1 MNILIIDD
9 DKPAVTGIV
18 QIFDWQKMGINN
30 VFSAY
35 GVKEAISILEQEK
48 ADILLTDVEM
58 LDGTGFDVI
67 QWCND
72 RKLSFVSVLLSS
84 FPNFYYAQHAMAL
97 GVYEYLLKPIEDQAL
112 ESTLIRSIMQLKKRQ
127 AMIEQP
133 VSDGDLVL
141 EQVRFFIVE
150 HISEEISRNDLAS
163 FVGLSPEYLSTY
175 FKKKSGTTLSNYI
188 MTERVEFAKRLLSHS
203 NLPISVI
210 SGNVGYDSLS
220 YFSQV
225 FRRSVGCTPREYR
238 QRRHEEH
245 QAKISE

>member
-9 DKPAVTGIV
+9 DKPAVSGIV
-18 QIFDWQKMGINN
+18 QIFDWQKMGITN

-35 GVKEAISILEQEK
+35 GVKESISILEVEK
-48 ADILLTDVEM
+48 IDILLVDIEM

-72 RKLSFVSVLLSS
+72 RKLNFVSVILSS

-97 GVYEYLLKPIEDQAL
+97 GVYEYLLKPVEDQVL
-112 ESTLIRSIMQLKKRQ
+112 ESALIRCIMHLKKRQ
-127 AMIEQP
+127 A
-133 VSDGDLVL
+133 VL
-141 EQVRFFIVE
+141 EPPISDSDLILDRVRFFIIE
-150 HISEEISRNDLAS
+150 HISDDISRNNLAS

-175 FKKKSGTTLSNYI
+175 FKKKTGTTLSDYI
-188 MTERVEFAKRLLSHS
+188 MTERVEFAKKLLCHS

-225 FRRSVGCTPREYR
+225 FKRSVGCTPREYR
-238 QRRHEEH
+238 QRKLEENLV
-245 QAKISE
+245 KTP